1 MANLE
6 LSLGMAD
13 YDRTS
18 ALMSGIVRP
27 AGVDLHYIVSP
38 PSETF
43 WRMLKFE
50 VFDISEMSMSTF
62 LISKSQGRRWKAIP
76 VFPYRSFFHTAIFVR
91 EESGFHSPEELKGK
105 KFGVPEYQVTAAV
118 WLRGALEQDFDLKP
132 SDMKW
137 YMERRRELS
146 HGGETSFKSPKG
158 VSVEYLPDGV
168 TLKSALLDGKI
179 DALMPSPY
187 PGMPSLLNRTDYL
200 DLTRTEGIRLLFED
214 PVEEGKRYFRK
225 HGYSH
230 INHTVIVKPD
240 LAEKF
245 KWLPLNLYKAFEE
258 AKEYAYQHFDKIIKS
273 SLIFAYPYWV
283 EQLKLF
289 GTDPYPY
296 GIKANRKALEDLIGM
311 SESQGLIPSR
321 LKIEDIFDET
331 TLNL

>member
-13 YDRTS
+13 YDRTM
-18 ALMSGIVRP
+18 ALMTGVVKP
-27 AGVDLHYIVSP
+27 AGFDINYIVSP

-91 EESGFHSPEELKGK
+91 TASKFNSPEDLKGK
-105 KFGVPEYQVTAAV
+105 KFGLPEYQVTAAV

-132 SDMKW
+132 SDLTW
-137 YMERRRELS
+137 YMERRELS
-146 HGGETSFKSPKG
+146 HGGETSFKPPNG
-158 VSVEYLPDGV
+158 VSVEYLPDGI
-168 TLKSALLDGKI
+168 TLKTALLEGKI

-214 PVEEGKRYFRK
+214 PVKEGKRYFQK
-225 HGYSH
+225 HKYSH

-240 LAEKF
+240 FAEKYR
-245 KWLPLNLYKAFEE
+245 WLPMNLFKAFQES
-258 AKEYAYQHFDKIIKS
+258 KEYAYQHFEKIIKS
-273 SLIFAYPYWV
+273 SLIFAYPHWI
-283 EQLKLF
+283 EQMKIF
-289 GTDPYPY
+289 GNDPYPY
-296 GIKANRKALEDLIGM
+296 GIKSNRKALEDLIEM
-311 SESQGLIPSR
+311 SENQGLIPSR
-321 LKIEDIFDET
+321 LSLEDIFDET
-331 TLNL
+331 TLDL